1 MKKAHLS
8 ALSFNSLF
16 SNHKTSLFP
25 SEGAHI
31 TSRALLHANAQTE
44 QKMDALLARAH
55 VLAEKCKDSSVV
67 WSDVCDGLHGEG
79 ARLIIS
85 FFLFVLSPPSVKITA
100 RARTRARLPLRTH
113 LLPFFLR
120 VYTQKLQIF
129 RDRYLLERIRSASRQ
144 IYLSNV
150 KVQDDKNQSKIG
162 C

>member
-1 MKKAHLS
+1 MSSTSRYNSHQREVEKS
-8 ALSFNSLF
+8 TPRCSLF
-16 SNHKTSLFP
+16 FLSNHKTSSLFP

-31 TSRALLHANAQTE
+31 TSRALLHANTQTE

-113 LLPFFLR
+113 LLPFSLR
-120 VYTQKLQIF
+120 VCAKTPNL
-129 RDRYLLERIRSASRQ
+129 SRQ
-144 IYLSNV
+144 ISPRKNPPRFSSNLSF
-150 KVQDDKNQSKIG
+150 KR
-162 C
+162 